1 MSLIIKIDEVIK
13 MALITRISRLFR
25 ADFNAVLDR
34 IEEPDVL
41 LKQALREMED
51 DIHNDE
57 HHMKSLQNEY
67 SQSEL
72 KIKELEENIEQVNQE
87 LDICFESNETD
98 LARSQVKRKL
108 EMQRYEKHLK
118 SKLKSLDKRKT
129 ELKTR
134 IDENKSRLTVM
145 QQKLDLLISDESLMK
160 SNDSFK
166 NISMTINKDEIEMAF
181 LKEKQARSA
190 S

>member
-1 MSLIIKIDEVIK
+1 

-51 DIHNDE
+51 DVHNDE
-57 HHMKSLQNEY
+57 QHMKSLQNEY

-72 KIKELEENIEQVNQE
+72 KIKELEENIQQVDQE
-87 LDICFESNETD
+87 LDICFESDEAE

-118 SKLKSLDKRKT
+118 SKLNSLDKHKK

-134 IDENKSRLTVM
+134 IDENKSRLIAM
-145 QQKLDLLISDESLMK
+145 QQKLDLLISDDSLMN
-160 SNDSFK
+160 SNDSYQ
-166 NISMTINKDEIEMAF
+166 NISMAINKDEIEMAF

>member
-1 MSLIIKIDEVIK
+1 

-41 LKQALREMED
+41 LKQSLREMEED
-51 DIHNDE
+51 VHSDIQQQ
-57 HHMKSLQNEY
+57 KILQHER
-67 SQSEL
+67 SQVET
-72 KIKELEENIEQVNQE
+72 KINELEESIVQINQE
-87 LDICFESNETD
+87 LDICFESNEIN

-118 SKLKSLDKRKT
+118 FKINSIANRMSNLEK
-129 ELKTR
+129 R
-134 IDENKSRLTVM
+134 IDENKTRLSFM
-145 QQKLDLLISDESLMK
+145 QQKLDLLVDEECQVAGGEFQQNFNATISD
-160 SNDSFK
+160 
-166 NISMTINKDEIEMAF
+166 DEIEIAI
-181 LKEKQARSA
+181 LREKQARST

>member
-1 MSLIIKIDEVIK
+1 

-41 LKQALREMED
+41 LKQALREMEED
-51 DIHNDE
+51 VHSDEQQLKLLLND
-57 HHMKSLQNEY
+57 Y

-72 KIKELEENIEQVNQE
+72 KIKEIKGNIEQVNQE
-87 LDICFESNETD
+87 LDICFESNETE

-118 SKLKSLDKRKT
+118 SKLTSLEKRKG
-129 ELKTR
+129 ELENR
-134 IDENKSRLTVM
+134 ISENKERLTSM
-145 QQKLDLLISDESLMK
+145 QQKLDLLINDEPLK
-160 SNDSFK
+160 QGDEVFSNV
-166 NISMTINKDEIEMAF
+166 NVTINKDEIEMAF
-181 LKEKQARSA
+181 LKEKQARGA

>member
-1 MSLIIKIDEVIK
+1 

-41 LKQALREMED
+41 LKQALREMEE

-57 HHMKSLQNEY
+57 QQFKLLLNDY

-72 KIKELEENIEQVNQE
+72 KILDLESNLEQINQE

-118 SKLKSLDKRKT
+118 SKLNTIDKRKG
-129 ELKTR
+129 ELENR
-134 IDENKSRLTVM
+134 ISENKNRLTSM
-145 QQKLDLLISDESLMK
+145 QQKLDLLISEETVIQGDEVF
-160 SNDSFK
+160 N
-166 NISMTINKDEIEMAF
+166 NINMSINNDEIEMAF
-181 LKEKQARSA
+181 LKEKQARGA

>member
-1 MSLIIKIDEVIK
+1 

-25 ADFNAVLDR
+25 ADFNAVLDC

-51 DIHNDE
+51 DVHNDE
-57 HHMKSLQNEY
+57 QHIKLLQNDY

-72 KIKELEENIEQVNQE
+72 KVKELEENIQQVNHE
-87 LDICFESNETD
+87 LDICFESDETE

-118 SKLKSLDKRKT
+118 SKLNSLEKRKA
-129 ELKTR
+129 ELKKR
-134 IDENKSRLTVM
+134 IDENKSRLIAM
-145 QQKLDLLISDESLMK
+145 QQKLDLLVSEESLMK
-160 SNDSFK
+160 NNDSYQ
-166 NISMTINKDEIEMAF
+166 NTNMAVNKDEIEIAF
-181 LKEKQARSA
+181 LKEKQARST

>member
-1 MSLIIKIDEVIK
+1 

-41 LKQALREMED
+41 LKQALREMEED
-51 DIHNDE
+51 VHSDEQQLKLLLND
-57 HHMKSLQNEY
+57 Y

-72 KIKELEENIEQVNQE
+72 KIKEIKGNIEQVNQE
-87 LDICFESNETD
+87 LDICFESNETE

-118 SKLKSLDKRKT
+118 SKLTSLEKRKS
-129 ELKTR
+129 ELENR
-134 IDENKSRLTVM
+134 ISENKERLTSM
-145 QQKLDLLISDESLMK
+145 QQKLDLLINDESLK
-160 SNDSFK
+160 QGDEVFSNV
-166 NISMTINKDEIEMAF
+166 NVTINKDEIEMAF
-181 LKEKQARSA
+181 LKEKQARGA

>member
-1 MSLIIKIDEVIK
+1 

-51 DIHNDE
+51 DVHNDE
-57 HHMKSLQNEY
+57 QHMKSLLNEY

-72 KIKELEENIEQVNQE
+72 KIKELEENILQVDHE
-87 LDICFESNETD
+87 LDICFESDETE
-98 LARSQVKRKL
+98 LACSQVKRKL

-118 SKLKSLDKRKT
+118 SKLNSLDKGKT

-134 IDENKSRLTVM
+134 IDENKSRLIAM
-145 QQKLDLLISDESLMK
+145 QQKLDLLISDESLMN
-160 SNDSFK
+160 SNDSYQ
-166 NISMTINKDEIEMAF
+166 NISMVINKDEIEMAF
-181 LKEKQARSA
+181 LKEKQERST

>member
-1 MSLIIKIDEVIK
+1 

-41 LKQALREMED
+41 LKQALREMEED
-51 DIHNDE
+51 VHIDE
-57 HHMKSLQNEY
+57 HNLKMFENEC
-67 SQSEL
+67 SQIEI
-72 KIKELEENIEQVNQE
+72 KIKELQGNIEQINDE
-87 LDICFESNETD
+87 LDICFESNETE

-118 SKLKSLDKRKT
+118 NKSSSIEKKANDLGS
-129 ELKTR
+129 R
-134 IDENKSRLTVM
+134 IHENKTRLTVM
-145 QQKLDLLISDESLMK
+145 QQKLELFINEESQTNEYEFFPNINN
-160 SNDSFK
+160 SINENDV
-166 NISMTINKDEIEMAF
+166 EVAF
-181 LKEKQARSA
+181 LREKQARST